1 MRREI
6 GKHKGKGPEVCT
18 SVLVFVRRRP
28 YHVFVAQVVFGLHLC
43 VGIVTDWATFR
54 FLFRLRRNTRFDTLS
69 IICSQRDDERAECY
83 KVYHIPMFGVV
94 CGPTSTE
101 LKTARTYA

>member
-1 MRREI
+1 MDKKDRLSKSLTLSHEYRKI
-6 GKHKGKGPEVCT
+6 D
-18 SVLVFVRRRP
+18 
-28 YHVFVAQVVFGLHLC
+28 
-43 VGIVTDWATFR
+43 GIVTDWATFR

-83 KVYHIPMFGVV
+83 KVYHIPIFGVV